1 MGILVFNDPDKDYA
15 KLPNA
20 ALRDKRLSFTA
31 IGLLA
36 HISSHQDG
44 YKVTVE
50 SLARASNSGDTQT
63 RNALTELREAGYI
76 HFCGR
81 VVEKGRFTSSEWNIF
96 LIPECPDPSLSDVDI
111 PHTEKPHVEKPHE
124 ENTHVEKPREGNNH
138 VYKEN
143 QSKKTNLRKPIQ
155 ELRETSSRQEIVLT
169 KPSQEILVTKSTASQ
184 TTHKIVKHRDELF
197 EAVCQACGSDWN
209 EITNVERARLNKA
222 VKELRDAGATPADVE
237 ERAMVFQVLWPNI
250 KLTAMGLVGRWSE
263 SKQENIERIVTPG
276 MRDKL
281 LDDLEKKRR
290 YANLE
295 QKAINA

>member
-1 MGILVFNDPDKDYA
+1 MGILVFNETDKDYV

-20 ALRDKRLSFTA
+20 ALRDKKLSWTA

-50 SLARASNSGDTQT
+50 SLARASDSGETQT
-63 RNALTELREAGYI
+63 RNALRELREAGYI

-81 VVEKGRFTSSEWNIF
+81 VVEKGRFTSSEWKVF
-96 LIPECPDPSLSDVDI
+96 LIPECGDPSL
-111 PHTEKPHVEKPHE
+111 TNGGEPHVENTRE
-124 ENTHVEKPREGNNH
+124 ENGREDITGEENIH

-143 QSKKTNLRKPIQ
+143 QYKKTNLRKPTQ
-155 ELRETSSRQEIVLT
+155 ELRETSSRQGNVST
-169 KPSQEILVTKSTASQ
+169 KPSQEILVTKSTSTE

-222 VKELRDAGATPADVE
+222 VKELRDAGATPLDVE

-295 QKAINA
+295 QKAITA